1 MKRSDQEK
9 KKPLKPNPDS
19 DSNSVDYNRLTIFAW
34 RLPKGWKRPSSD
46 APKSEQ
52 KKDSED

>member
-34 RLPKGWKRPSSD
+34 RLPRGWKRPSSD
-46 APKSEQ
+46 APKSGQ